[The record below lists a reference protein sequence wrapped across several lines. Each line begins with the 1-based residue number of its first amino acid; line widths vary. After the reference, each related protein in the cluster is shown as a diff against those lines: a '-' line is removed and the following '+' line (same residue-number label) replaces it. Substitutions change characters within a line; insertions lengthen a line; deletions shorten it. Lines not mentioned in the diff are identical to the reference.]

1 MQRLNI
7 NITLSPQQQKDREQL
22 ILTLQKD
29 QQVLAFL
36 EHYHLPLS
44 IVAQRVQM
52 FADWLERL
60 EPCDRCVGLHTC
72 VQTKTG
78 YVLDLEPEP
87 FFNLELKPCRYEQ
100 AYLSKTAHRKNYS
113 VFETSETFL
122 EADIRTITES
132 NQDLAYLN
140 SIKEIPQW
148 LTTNPTKGYYF
159 YGLPGSG
166 KTYLALAIANHF
178 AKQDKKCAVVHVPTL
193 AAKYSSSYSDYEQKE
208 VLLNHLRKAFL
219 VVFDDIGA
227 ESYTSW
233 FRDEILFPILNDR
246 MEAHKLTLFTSN
258 HNVEALQNHFRYNQ
272 KADDESVKSGRMMER
287 ILTLAKPLNIA
298 GINRRK

>member
-1 MQRLNI
+1 MERLNI
-7 NITLSPQQQKDREQL
+7 NISLTPQQQKDREDL
-22 ILTLQKD
+22 ILSLQKD
-29 QQVLAFL
+29 KRVLAFL
-36 EHYHLPLS
+36 SQHKLPLS
-44 IVAQRVQM
+44 VVSQRVQM

-60 EPCDRCVGLHTC
+60 HPCERCVGLHTC
-72 VQTKTG
+72 VQNKTG

-100 AYLSKTAHRKNYS
+100 AYLLKTAHRKNYS
-113 VFETSETFL
+113 VFDGSESFL
-122 EADIRTITES
+122 EADIRTLTEG
-132 NQDLAYLN
+132 NKDLAYLN
-140 SIKEIPQW
+140 SIKEIPTW
-148 LTTNPTKGYYF
+148 LQSIPTKGFYF
-159 YGLPGSG
+159 YGVPGAG
-166 KTYLALAIANHF
+166 KTYLAMAIANHF
-178 AKQDKKCAVVHVPTL
+178 AKQDKKCALVHVPTL
-193 AAKYSSSYSDYEQKE
+193 ASKYSSSYSDYEQKE

-272 KADDESVKSGRMMER
+272 KADDEAVKSSRMMER
-287 ILTLAKPLNIA
+287 ILSLAQPLNIA